1 MRLLLWLVALMAAA
15 IGIAVTARFN
25 PGNVVLFY
33 PPHRIDMSLNL
44 FVVLLALLFLTLYG
58 LVRAVVATLRMPERV
73 AAYRQRKRE
82 REGNKGLRDALKALF
97 EGRFGHAEKAAMRAA
112 ELPENAGIAA
122 LIGARAAH
130 RMREPARR
138 DAWLAGIAGDTSMK
152 TARLMTVIELLVD
165 DHQPEAALEA
175 VAELNASGQRHI
187 HALQWSMKAHQQAR
201 NWPEVLRLV
210 RILDKRNALHPA
222 LSARLREMAYEALLS
237 DEGQDPEAIRRF
249 WANVPPGERTK
260 PYIAARA
267 AGAFN
272 ASGLHEEARV
282 IAEEALKAGWDE
294 RVVRAYR
301 DAAGP
306 AGSASL
312 LAQIE
317 KCEAWLRERPND
329 AELAFTLGSLCLRQK
344 LWGKAQRYL
353 EQALSDATESGM
365 VRDIHLKLAQLH
377 EALGQDEKAAGH
389 YRHSALANIL

>member
-33 PPHRIDMSLNL
+33 PPHRLDMSLNL
-44 FVVLLALLFLTLYG
+44 FVVLLVLLFLAFYV
-58 LVRAVVATLRMPERV
+58 LVRALKSTLKMPERV

-112 ELPENAGIAA
+112 ELPENAGLAA

-130 RMREPARR
+130 RMREPSRR
-138 DAWLAGIAGDTSMK
+138 DAWLAGIVHDNALK
-152 TARLMTVIELLVD
+152 TARLMTVTELLVD

-210 RILDKRNALHPA
+210 RILDKRKALHPA
-222 LSARLREMAYEALLS
+222 LSSRLRELAYDALLDS
-237 DEGQDPEAIRRF
+237 PGHDAESIRRV
-249 WANVPPGERTK
+249 WAGVPASDRQI

-272 ASGLHEEARV
+272 ARGLHDEARS
-282 IAEEALKAGWDE
+282 IAEEALKANWDE

-301 DAAGP
+301 EAAGP
-306 AGSASL
+306 AGSPTL
-312 LAQIE
+312 LVQIE
-317 KCEAWLRERPND
+317 HCETWLKDRPTD
-329 AELAFTLGSLCLRQK
+329 PELALTLGSLCLKQK

-353 EQALSDATESGM
+353 EQALSDATEAAM
-365 VRDIHLKLAQLH
+365 VREAHLKLAQMH
-377 EALGQDEKAAGH
+377 EALGQEQEAANH
-389 YRHSALANIL
+389 YRQCALASIL

>member
-25 PGNVVLFY
+25 PGNVVFFY
-33 PPHRIDMSLNL
+33 PPHRIDLSLNL
-44 FVVLLALLFLTLYG
+44 FVVLAALLFLVLYV
-58 LVRAVVATLRMPERV
+58 LVRALRATLGMPERV
-73 AAYRQRKRE
+73 AEYRLKKRE
-82 REGNKGLRDALKALF
+82 REANRGLREALKALF
-97 EGRFGHAEKAAMRAA
+97 EGRFGHAEKAAKRAA
-112 ELPENAGIAA
+112 ELPENAGLAA

-138 DAWLAGIAGDTSMK
+138 DAWLAGIVHDNNLK
-152 TARLMTVIELLVD
+152 TARLMTVTELLVD
-165 DHQPEAALEA
+165 DHKPEAALEA

-187 HALQWSMKAHQQAR
+187 HALQWAMKANQQAR

-222 LSARLREMAYEALLS
+222 LSSRLREMAYEALLS
-237 DEGQDPEAIRRF
+237 ESGIDAESIRRV
-249 WANVPPGERTK
+249 WGSVPSGDRVK

-272 ASGLHEEARV
+272 ARGLHDEARV
-282 IAEEALKAGWDE
+282 IAEDALKAEWDE

-306 AGSASL
+306 EGSPTL

-317 KCEAWLRERPND
+317 NCEAWLREHPND
-329 AELAFTLGSLCLRQK
+329 PQLALTLGALCLRQK
-344 LWGKAQRYL
+344 LWGKAQRHL
-353 EQALSDATESGM
+353 EGALSDATDPAM
-365 VRDIHLKLAQLH
+365 VREAHLKLAQLH
-377 EALGQDEKAAGH
+377 EALGQQEEANRH
-389 YRHSALANIL
+389 YRQCALADLL